1 MISNNWKWVRQTFT
15 IESKPNLCSALTENI
30 YVKWEKTE
38 IKAPKI
44 QEERKPWI
52 IYALTNNEWSMCLH
66 EVVELTRSKSRTVTS
81 IIQLFP
87 EETTIRDCILSI
99 KQIDSGEKSVCL
111 SGIVLRKIRNE
122 VMEIFEENNA
132 KLTKEMQ
139 TRNILDLVKAEIIL
153 RSKNMRVVEFSWKP
167 LNDLCLYI
175 WDLEKS
181 FEVKDFEPRDNLSLW
196 DISFKRDYSDWGER
210 KLIRKYTNQ
219 KQVQMEARF
228 RQRKQFYK
236 RGK

>member
-1 MISNNWKWVRQTFT
+1 
-15 IESKPNLCSALTENI
+15 
-30 YVKWEKTE
+30 
-38 IKAPKI
+38 
-44 QEERKPWI
+44 
-52 IYALTNNEWSMCLH
+52 MCLH

-153 RSKNMRVVEFSWKP
+153 RSKNMRVVEFS
-167 LNDLCLYI
+167 
-175 WDLEKS
+175 
-181 FEVKDFEPRDNLSLW
+181 
-196 DISFKRDYSDWGER
+196 
-210 KLIRKYTNQ
+210 
-219 KQVQMEARF
+219 
-228 RQRKQFYK
+228 
-236 RGK
+236 